1 MFELSSYAAGL
12 AKLLAEASSLA
23 SIRIR
28 PFNKL
33 VLDYL
38 DIEAEEGENSD
49 RNGSPSWWLRLMCL
63 DLHPMCIVFAK
74 NIYKFICWIS
84 MCITSFN
91 PLFILGWCLISIL

>member
-1 MFELSSYAAGL
+1 MSRIFRVQNESPIRVLTADIFSIPSTMFELSSYAAGL

-49 RNGSPSWWLRLMCL
+49 RNGSPSW
-63 DLHPMCIVFAK
+63 
-74 NIYKFICWIS
+74 
-84 MCITSFN
+84 
-91 PLFILGWCLISIL
+91 